1 LPDPADL
8 ARDDRVS
15 AGQARPLGVLEQA
28 AVDAVDPARIE
39 RELRTILAIPSVTG
53 SEEAVQAVMV
63 GLMVDSG
70 LVVDQADPDPLTLA
84 RDPDWPGSEVERTHL
99 PVVIGRTGRPGG
111 RRAIVL
117 GHVDVVPVG
126 DESLWRSPP
135 WTPTLVEGELYG
147 RGAVDMKGGVVAGL
161 AAVRAVAA
169 AARQVGAELDGE
181 ILFVTVPSEE
191 DGGGGMLAA
200 IRAGVTGDVAVIPEP
215 TALDLVTAHAGAI
228 TFRLTITGR
237 AAHASKRREGVS
249 ALDKLTF
256 LADALAADEA
266 ARNAA
271 EDRPK
276 MIALG
281 LPYPTIIGKVSGG
294 EWASTVI
301 DRIVAEGRYGV
312 RLGDTWQQAEVE
324 LRAAIA
330 AACVADPWLSD
341 HPVQVELV
349 GGLFSSA
356 EIADDHPLPVA
367 LAGAIE
373 DTLGRRPAF
382 IAEPYGA
389 DMRLL
394 IQQGHTPTVI
404 FGPGRPEVAHAP
416 NESVP
421 LDEVVACAQALAVWL
436 LREVG
441 PPAAEI

>member
-1 LPDPADL
+1 
-8 ARDDRVS
+8 
-15 AGQARPLGVLEQA
+15 
-28 AVDAVDPARIE
+28 
-39 RELRTILAIPSVTG
+39 
-53 SEEAVQAVMV
+53 M
-63 GLMVDSG
+63 
-70 LVVDQADPDPLTLA
+70 DQADPDPLTLA
-84 RDPDWPGSEVERTHL
+84 RDPDWPGSEVDRTHL

-126 DESLWRSPP
+126 DESLWQSPP

-161 AAVRAVAA
+161 AAVRAVATA
-169 AARQVGAELDGE
+169 TRHAGAELGGE

-228 TFRLTITGR
+228 TFRLTITGK

-249 ALDKLTF
+249 ALDKLI
-256 LADALAADEA
+256 LVADALAADEA

-276 MIALG
+276 MTALG
-281 LPYPTIIGKVSGG
+281 LPYPTIIGKVIGG

-301 DRIVAEGRYGV
+301 DRVVAEGRYGV
-312 RLGDTWQQAEVE
+312 RLGDTWQQAEEE
-324 LRAAIA
+324 LRAAVA
-330 AACVADPWLSD
+330 AACAADPWLRD
-341 HPVQVELV
+341 HPVRVELV

-367 LAGAIE
+367 LAEAIE

-394 IQQGHTPTVI
+394 IQQGQTPTVI

-421 LDEVVACAQALAVWL
+421 LDEVVGCAQALAVWL

-441 PPAAEI
+441 PSAQS

>member
-1 LPDPADL
+1 MSLRLSP
-8 ARDDRVS
+8 
-15 AGQARPLGVLEQA
+15 LEQA
-28 AVDAVDPARIE
+28 ALDSIDPARIE
-39 RELRTILAIPSVTG
+39 RELRVILAIPSVTG
-53 SEEAVQAVMV
+53 DEEAVQAVV
-63 GLMVDSG
+63 AGLMAESG
-70 LVVDQADPDPLTLA
+70 LAVERVSTDPAELA
-84 RDPDWPGSEVERTHL
+84 RDPDWPGSEMDRTTL
-99 PVVIGRTGRPGG
+99 PVVIGRAGPAGG
-111 RRAIVL
+111 RRIIVL

-135 WTPTLVEGELYG
+135 WVPTLADGALYG
-147 RGAVDMKGGVVAGL
+147 RGAVDMKGGVIAGL
-161 AAVRAVAA
+161 AAVRAALVAIRA
-169 AARQVGAELDGE
+169 SGLEPAGE

-200 IRAGVTGDVAVIPEP
+200 IRAGVSGDAAVIPEP
-215 TALDLVTAHAGAI
+215 TGLELVTAHAGAI
-228 TFRLTITGR
+228 TFRLTITGK

-249 ALDKLTF
+249 ALAKLVV
-256 LADALAADEA
+256 LADALAADER

-271 EDRPK
+271 ETRPRLA
-276 MIALG
+276 ALG
-281 LPYPTIIGKVSGG
+281 LPYPTIIGKVNGG

-324 LRAAIA
+324 LRAVIA
-330 AACVADPWLSD
+330 AACAADPWLRD
-341 HPVQVELV
+341 HPAQVELV

-373 DTLGRRPAF
+373 AVLGRRPAF

-394 IQQGHTPTVI
+394 IHEGGTPTVI

-416 NESVP
+416 NEHVP
-421 LDEVVACAQALAVWL
+421 LEEVVACAGALAVWL
-436 LREVG
+436 LREIG
-441 PPAAEI
+441 PA